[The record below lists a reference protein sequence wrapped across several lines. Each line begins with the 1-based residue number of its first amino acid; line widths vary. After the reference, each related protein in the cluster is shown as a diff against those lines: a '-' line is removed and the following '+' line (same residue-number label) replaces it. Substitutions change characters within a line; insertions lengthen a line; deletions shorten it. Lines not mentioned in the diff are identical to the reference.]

1 MQLTDNFSNLSE
13 LGTFS
18 VPTPSCLYNL
28 EPIALSTAFTESV
41 SSYISRLAQAHAVP
55 TGILVTRQ
63 LAGFSQRENRT
74 LNRIL
79 GKHSRTVN
87 GFGAIASDTTQA
99 LAQVTLRNDLHKL
112 RLYRWFD
119 TRSSWKIL
127 RLHKAWCP
135 ICYSEWS
142 TNSQIIYEPLLWALE
157 LVTICPVHHKKLITY
172 CPYCNEESF
181 PLRYFSRPGYCSN
194 CKKWLGKEDEEQ
206 KTALDLTPK
215 ELKWGIFIA
224 ENIGKLLEIIASDAV
239 ITTGNELSKR
249 VLTLVN
255 QVTHGNILKFS
266 RMTGVPQG
274 VLHHWINQRHMPSIN
289 SILKICYALNLSFS
303 EFAITSNNISAV
315 SENIFED
322 EISLS
327 IHRQENQDSSLNKT
341 IYFPS
346 SKMIDIKTNLEN
358 ILMEDRRPPTL
369 THIANQ
375 LNISLKELKLH
386 FPEFHTAIIV
396 KRSKYPKTQ
405 PICYRLEMARSCL
418 NDAIC
423 NSDQLPPLYKFS
435 TELEFNK
442 ETLERYFP
450 DLCDKYELARTGKLE
465 EKHIQKPQS
474 IEEVFITIL
483 ESRDCP
489 PAPFDIAL
497 KLQIEEAELYAKFP
511 VFCQEILKRRSNYSR
526 IAAVDKYREVER
538 LIKIELEKA
547 LCDSTPFEVFC
558 DSNGF
563 HSQTIEKWFPEECR
577 VLRDRS
583 IEYRKIRRSE
593 TLKQLRK
600 EVQEA
605 VITLFNQEI
614 CPSESEVRKL
624 LTKPKCVL
632 DPEFP
637 AIYQET
643 LREVSRMSTS
653 QNSHAHIILNEV

>member
-1 MQLTDNFSNLSE
+1 MQSTSDFSNLSE

-18 VPTPSCLYNL
+18 VPTPSRLYNL
-28 EPIALSTAFTESV
+28 EPIALSTAFTESL

-63 LAGFSQRENRT
+63 LAGFSQRENKT

-79 GKHSRTVN
+79 GQHSRTVN

-157 LVTICPVHHKKLITY
+157 LVKICPVHYKKLITH
-172 CPYCNEESF
+172 CPCCNEESF
-181 PLRYFSRPGYCSN
+181 PLPHFSRPGYCSK
-194 CKKWLGKEDEEQ
+194 CKKWLGKEGEEQ
-206 KTALDLTPK
+206 KITLDLTQE
-215 ELKWGIFIA
+215 ELKWDIFTA
-224 ENIGKLLEIIASDAV
+224 ANIGELLEIIASDAV
-239 ITTGNELSKR
+239 IATGDELSKK
-249 VLTLVN
+249 VLSLVN
-255 QVTHGNILKFS
+255 QVTHGNIGKFS
-266 RMTGVPQG
+266 RMTGVSQT
-274 VLHHWINQRHMPSIN
+274 VLSRWVDQRNIPSIN
-289 SILKICYALNLSFS
+289 LILKICYSLNLSLS
-303 EFAITSNNISAV
+303 EFAITSSNIPAI
-315 SENIFED
+315 SENTFKD

-327 IHRQENQDSSLNKT
+327 MPSQKKQDLSLNKT
-341 IYFPS
+341 IYCLSP
-346 SKMIDIKTNLEN
+346 KMTEIKINLEN
-358 ILMEDRRPPTL
+358 ILMEDRKPPALTL
-369 THIANQ
+369 IANQ
-375 LNISLKELKLH
+375 LNTSLKDLKLYL
-386 FPEFHTAIIV
+386 PELYAAIIE
-396 KRSKYPKTQ
+396 KRSKYPRTQ
-405 PICYRLEMARSCL
+405 PMCYRLEMVRGCL
-418 NDAIC
+418 NAAIC
-423 NSDQLPPLYKFS
+423 SNDKLPPLYKFS
-435 TELEFNK
+435 IELEFQK

-465 EKHIQKPQS
+465 EEHIQKPQS

-511 VFCQEILKRRSNYSR
+511 AFCQEILKRRSNYSH
-526 IAAVDKYREVER
+526 IAAVDKHREIER

-547 LCDSTPFEVFC
+547 LFDLTPFEVFC
-558 DSNGF
+558 NSNGF
-563 HSQTIEKWFPEECR
+563 HSQTIEKWFPEEYR

-605 VITLFNQEI
+605 MITLFNQEI
-614 CPSESEVRKL
+614 YPSENKVCKL
-624 LTKPKCVL
+624 LTKPKYVL

-637 AIYQET
+637 VIYQET
-643 LREVSRMSTS
+643 LREVSHMSTS
-653 QNSHAHIILNEV
+653 QNSHTHILLNEV